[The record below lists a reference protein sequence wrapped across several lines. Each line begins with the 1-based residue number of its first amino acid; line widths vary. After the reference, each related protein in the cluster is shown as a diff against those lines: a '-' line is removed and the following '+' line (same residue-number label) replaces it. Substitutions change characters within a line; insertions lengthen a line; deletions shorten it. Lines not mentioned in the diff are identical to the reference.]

1 MPNDILLDSD
11 FDLAFVDGD
20 FAIGESTRQH
30 QQLILLSEPGEWR
43 EFPTCGVGMY
53 SKLLGDNPGEV
64 LGIIKRQFEQDGMT
78 VLQVN
83 GEEMAGSLTE
93 LNVEAIYPT

>member
-1 MPNDILLDSD
+1 MPNDILLDGD

-30 QQLILLSEPGEWR
+30 QNLILISEPGEWR
-43 EFPTCGVGMY
+43 EFPTCGVGMR

-64 LGIIKRQFEQDGMT
+64 VSNIKRQFEQDGMT
-78 VLQVN
+78 VLQVQ
-83 GEEMAGSLTE
+83 GKAKAGSLTQ
-93 LNVEAIYPT
+93 LNVEAVYP

>member
-1 MPNDILLDSD
+1 MPNDILLDGD

-30 QQLILLSEPGEWR
+30 QNLILISEPGEWR
-43 EFPTCGVGMY
+43 EFPTVGVGIR

-64 LGIIKRQFEQDGMT
+64 VSEIKRQFEGDGMRVTT
-78 VLQVN
+78 VRGRISPDGQ
-83 GEEMAGSLTE
+83 AKIDTD
-93 LNVEAIYPT
+93 AFYP

>member
-1 MPNDILLDSD
+1 MPYDILLDGD

-30 QQLILLSEPGEWR
+30 QNLILISEPGEWR
-43 EFPTCGVGMY
+43 EFPTCGVGMQ
-53 SKLLGDNPGEV
+53 SRLLGDNPGEV
-64 LGIIKRQFEQDGMT
+64 LGIIKRQFEADGMK

-83 GEEMAGSLTE
+83 GKAKAGSLTAI
-93 LNVEAIYPT
+93 NVEAIYQ

>member
-1 MPNDILLDSD
+1 MPYDILLDGD

-30 QQLILLSEPGEWR
+30 QNLILVSEPGEWR
-43 EFPTCGVGMY
+43 EFPTCGVGMQ

-64 LGIIKRQFEQDGMT
+64 VSIIKRQFEQDGMT
-78 VLQVN
+78 VLQVRGKQKGGN
-83 GEEMAGSLTE
+83 LVGIDC
-93 LNVEAIYPT
+93 EAVYP